1 MEISKDEYR
10 GRTAALTRAMADEGW
25 DLLLVYARG
34 SRNMYSNVL
43 YLTGYYCFDPCEE
56 AVFFLPLEGEPE
68 LVLNVDWDLR
78 RAALT
83 SWVSEIRSAR
93 HLAGAIIEYCSQP
106 RFSSA
111 KVGIVGHTYIPSS
124 LYLEVKEGLSN
135 HSLITATHL
144 VERLRLTKS
153 EREIELLRKAAHL
166 TGLGIEAATNALR
179 EGVTEI
185 QVVKEAYSAMLG
197 NGAEEIAFTPQVSF
211 GENTYVCMAPATR
224 KPLQKGEMVM
234 FDMGCLYHHYVG
246 DLSRTR
252 FLGQPTQEQ
261 RHIYEITLE
270 AQEAAI
276 EAVKPGMRAGEVD
289 YVARSIIAEAGYGPY
304 FDHWLGRGISLDLH
318 EQPWMDVGDEAILE
332 PGMIF
337 SIEPGIYLP
346 GVGGARIED
355 TILVT
360 EKGYEV
366 LSDVDKNLVI

>member
-1 MEISKDEYR
+1 MEILVEEYR
-10 GRTAALTRAMADEGW
+10 KRTATIKTAMADEEL

-56 AVFFLPLEGEPE
+56 AIFFLPFEGEPE

-93 HLAGAIIEYCSQP
+93 HLASAIIEYCNQP

-111 KVGIVGHTYIPSS
+111 RIGIVGHTYIPSS
-124 LYLEVKEGLSN
+124 LYLEVKEGLSRR
-135 HSLITATHL
+135 SLVTATHL

-153 EREIELLRKAAHL
+153 EKEIELLREAARL
-166 TGLGIEAATNALR
+166 TGLGIEAATKALR

-185 QVVKEAYSAMLG
+185 EIVAEAYSAMLG
-197 NGAEEIAFTPQVSF
+197 NGADEIAFTPQVSF
-211 GENTYVCMAPATR
+211 GENTYVCMAPAGQ
-224 KPLQKGEMVM
+224 KSLQRSKMVM

-252 FLGQPTQEQ
+252 FLGRPTGEQ
-261 RHIYEITLE
+261 RRIYEITLE

-276 EAVKPGMRAGEVD
+276 EVVRPGITAGEVD
-289 YVARSIIAEAGYGPY
+289 HMARSIIEEAGYGQY
-304 FDHWLGRGISLDLH
+304 FDHWLGRGVGLDLH
-318 EQPWMDVGDEAILE
+318 ERPWIDVSDETILE
-332 PGMIF
+332 PGMVF

-346 GVGGARIED
+346 GVGGTRIED

-360 EKGYEV
+360 EEGYEV
-366 LSDVDKNLVI
+366 LSDVDKSLVI

>member
-1 MEISKDEYR
+1 MQIPVGEYR
-10 GRTAALTRAMADEGW
+10 QRTAALKAAMADEGV

-56 AVFFLPLEGEPE
+56 AILFLPLEGEPE

-83 SWVSEIRSAR
+83 SWVSEIRSTR
-93 HLAGAIIEYCSQP
+93 HLAPAIIEFCSQP

-111 KVGIVGHTYIPSS
+111 GVGVAGHSYMPSS
-124 LYLEVKEGLSN
+124 LYLEIDAGLP
-135 HSLITATHL
+135 HGSLLVATHL

-153 EREIELLRKAAHL
+153 DKEIELLREAARL
-166 TGLGIEAATNALR
+166 TGLGIEAATKALE

-185 QVVKEAYSAMLG
+185 QVVAEAYSAMLG

-211 GENTYVCMAPATR
+211 GENTCVCMAPASQ
-224 KPLQKGEMVM
+224 KPLQRGEMVV

-252 FLGQPTQEQ
+252 LLGQPSSEQ
-261 RHIYEITLE
+261 RRIYETTLE
-270 AQEAAI
+270 AQEAAV
-276 EAVKPGMRAGEVD
+276 EAVKPGVKAGDVD
-289 YVARSIIAEAGYGPY
+289 HVARSIIEEAGYGQY
-304 FDHWLGRGISLDLH
+304 FDHWLGRGVGLDLH
-318 EQPWMDVGDEAILE
+318 ERPWMDVSDETILE
-332 PGMIF
+332 PGMVF
-337 SIEPGIYLP
+337 SVEPGIYLP
-346 GVGGARIED
+346 EIGGARIED

-360 EKGYEV
+360 ESGHEV
-366 LSDVDKNLVI
+366 LSDVDKSLVV

>member
-1 MEISKDEYR
+1 MEMPVEEYR
-10 GRTAALTRAMADEGW
+10 KRTTALKSGMADEEL

-56 AVFFLPLEGEPE
+56 AIFFLPFESEPE
-68 LVLNVDWDLR
+68 LLLNVDWDLR

-93 HLAGAIIEYCSQP
+93 HLSSAIIQYCDQP

-111 KVGIVGHTYIPSS
+111 RIGVAGHTYMPTS
-124 LYLEVKEGLSN
+124 LYLEVKEGLSRR
-135 HSLITATHL
+135 SLVAATHL

-153 EREIELLRKAAHL
+153 EKEIELLREAARL
-166 TGLGIEAATNALR
+166 TGLGIEAATKALR

-185 QVVKEAYSAMLG
+185 QVVAEAYSAMLG

-211 GENTYVCMAPATR
+211 GENTYVCMAPATQ
-224 KPLQKGEMVM
+224 KPLQRGEMVM
-234 FDMGCLYHHYVG
+234 FDVGCLYYHYVG

-252 FLGQPTQEQ
+252 LLGQPTAEQ
-261 RHIYEITLE
+261 RTIYEITLE

-276 EAVKPGMRAGEVD
+276 EAVRPGVQAGEVD
-289 YVARSIIAEAGYGPY
+289 HVARSIIEEAGYGEY
-304 FDHWLGRGISLDLH
+304 FDHWLGRGVGLDLH
-318 EQPWMDVGDEAILE
+318 ERPWIDVGEETTLE
-332 PGMIF
+332 PGMVF

-360 EKGYEV
+360 ENGREV
-366 LSDVDKNLVI
+366 LSDLDKSLVL